1 MVCCSGCC
9 GYIGVSILAPVQ
21 GASSAVAYF
30 EGILG
35 VSILAP
41 VQGASW
47 SLSSQAVWG
56 SFNSRPCTRGI
67 GFPATVFCLLGVSI
81 LAPVQ
86 GASAK
91 IHNFFILYLCRMS
104 KILLNIKT
112 KSYQKSINI
121 YPILNLT
128 TFSAR
133 TFRTND
139 NDYSP
144 RKFPIQYQNI
154 ITPSCSYVNSF
165 PSVSIRGR
173 QLLPRR

>member
-1 MVCCSGCC
+1 MFQFSPLYKGHRSDSGKCRKL
-9 GYIGVSILAPVQ
+9 I
-21 GASSAVAYF
+21 F
-30 EGILG
+30 R
-35 VSILAP
+35 
-41 VQGASW
+41 
-47 SLSSQAVWG
+47 
-56 SFNSRPCTRGI
+56 FNSRPCTRGI
-67 GFPATVFCLLGVSI
+67 FQRSANNVQYDCVSI